1 MSDVNI
7 SCLNFRGQFSGHET
21 FPLRHGWLK
30 KAHDL
35 IVGTGPDAGNHLF
48 KDPEAVVRF
57 GVGKNMALSIR
68 YWGFACNILEES
80 ENGGL
85 RVTEF
90 GNFLLGPEAL
100 DQYLESTVSIWLL
113 HWMLAGTNPSKATTW
128 YWAFNFLP
136 KQQFERA
143 GLSDS
148 LLLNAKE
155 RGWKQNSL
163 ATFKRDIECFIRC
176 YVPKSGK
183 GVTTEERVETPLSE
197 LSLITQLGTSSYRFN
212 RGPQLSLPDEVFAWS
227 LFEYWRGRET
237 SKVLTIEQ
245 ITYDPGSPGRVYK
258 LDDASVAERLSRLS
272 DLTKGRARWSDTS
285 GLRQVH
291 IHEDYEDRFELLHQ
305 ALSASNQR
313 QVA

>member
-1 MSDVNI
+1 MSKIEI
-7 SCLNFRGQFSGHET
+7 SSPNFRGQFSGHET

-30 KAHDL
+30 KAHNAVVDA
-35 IVGTGPDAGNHLF
+35 GTDAGNFLF
-48 KDPEAVVRF
+48 KNPEAVVRF

-68 YWGFACNILEES
+68 YWAFACNILEEA
-80 ENGGL
+80 ENAGL
-85 RVTEF
+85 KVTEF

-100 DQYLESTVSIWLL
+100 DQYLESTASIWLL

-128 YWAFNFLP
+128 YWAFNLLP
-136 KQQFERA
+136 KQQFERT
-143 GLSDS
+143 GLSES
-148 LLLNAKE
+148 LLSNAKE

-163 ATFKRDIECFIRC
+163 ATFKRDVECFIRC

-237 SKVLTIEQ
+237 SNVLTVEQ

-258 LDDASVAERLSRLS
+258 LDDASVAERLARLS
-272 DLTKGRARWSDTS
+272 DLTKGKASWSDTS

-291 IHEDYEDRFELLHQ
+291 IHDDYEDRFELLRQ
-305 ALSASNQR
+305 ALSISNQR

>member
-1 MSDVNI
+1 MPKFDI
-7 SCLNFRGQFSGHET
+7 STPNFRGQFSGHET

-30 KAHDL
+30 KSHDA
-35 IVGTGPDAGNHLF
+35 VADKETGAGNYLF

-68 YWGFACNILEES
+68 HWAVACNILEETES
-80 ENGGL
+80 AGL
-85 RVTEF
+85 KITKF
-90 GNFLLGPEAL
+90 GNFLLGPDAL
-100 DQYLESTVSIWLL
+100 DPHLESTASIWLL

-143 GLSDS
+143 GLSEN
-148 LLLNAKE
+148 LLSNAKE

-227 LFEYWRGRET
+227 LFEYWRGREA
-237 SKVLTIEQ
+237 SNVLTIEQ

-291 IHEDYEDRFELLHQ
+291 IHKDYEDRFELLHQ

>member
-1 MSDVNI
+1 MTKID
-7 SCLNFRGQFSGHET
+7 LLPKNFRCQFSGHET

-30 KAHDL
+30 KAHDATTREGMTL
-35 IVGTGPDAGNHLF
+35 GNHLF

-68 YWGFACNILEES
+68 YWAFACNILEET
-80 ENGGL
+80 EHGGL
-85 RVTEF
+85 KVSEF

-100 DQYLESTVSIWLL
+100 DPYLESTASIWLL
-113 HWMLAGTNPSKATTW
+113 HWILAGTDPSKATTW

-136 KQQFERA
+136 KQQFERT
-143 GLSDS
+143 GLSES
-148 LLLNAKE
+148 LLSNAKE
-155 RGWKQNSL
+155 RGWKQKSL
-163 ATFKRDIECFIRC
+163 ATFKRDVECFIRC

-197 LSLITQLGTSSYRFN
+197 LSLITLIGTSSYRFN
-212 RGPQLSLPDEVFAWS
+212 RGPQQSLPDEVFAWS
-227 LFEYWRGRET
+227 LFEYWRGREA
-237 SKVLTIEQ
+237 SNVLTVEQ

-258 LDDASVAERLSRLS
+258 LDDASVAERLARLS
-272 DLTKGRARWSDTS
+272 DLTKGKASWSDTS

-291 IHEDYEDRFELLHQ
+291 IHEDYEDRFELLRQ